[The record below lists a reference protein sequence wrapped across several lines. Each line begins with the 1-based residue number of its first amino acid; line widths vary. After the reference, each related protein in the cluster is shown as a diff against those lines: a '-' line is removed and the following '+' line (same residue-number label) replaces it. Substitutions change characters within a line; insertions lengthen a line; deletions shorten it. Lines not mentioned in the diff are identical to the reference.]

1 MRVAVLGQ
9 CGGPAVGCW
18 VRAQAGAW
26 QAGRGP
32 LSAAAPHS
40 WLRIVAFCK
49 KLEIR
54 ITEAILSKFECFHL
68 NVKFKSL
75 FKF

>member
-1 MRVAVLGQ
+1 MRVAVLGRS
-9 CGGPAVGCW
+9 GGPAVGCW

-32 LSAAAPHS
+32 F
-40 WLRIVAFCK
+40 FCYCATYLDNNSSFSQ
-49 KLEIR
+49 LEIR
-54 ITEAILSKFECFHL
+54 ITEAILSKFEWFHL
-68 NVKFKSL
+68 NVKFISL